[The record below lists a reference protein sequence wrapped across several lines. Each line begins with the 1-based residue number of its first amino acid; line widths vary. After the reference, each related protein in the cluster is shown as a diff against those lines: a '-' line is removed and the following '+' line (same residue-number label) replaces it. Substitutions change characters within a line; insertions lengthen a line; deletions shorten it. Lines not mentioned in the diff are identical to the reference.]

1 MLSGRLTIIG
11 LGALAMCVSM
21 ILRKK
26 QFPDVAFWKM
36 IVLNVWLTVT
46 GVLGTMILAYI
57 ELGTFGGTSFYGA
70 VFLVPILITPAML
83 MKIRYRDILNLCA
96 PAECAMLVVMR
107 FDCIDKGCCFG
118 KYLPELE
125 FQFPSQIA
133 EMVVGVSIMAVLIWM
148 LAKNRD
154 AQLYPWYMI
163 LYGACRAVLQC
174 FRYGGTNPWVLGLS
188 PGHLWSLLSVIIGI
202 AWLVLTKKKENL
214 DKKNSKGNANKNG
227 NKRIKK
233 KA

>member
-21 ILRKK
+21 VLRKK
-26 QFPDVAFWKM
+26 QFPEVAIWKM
-36 IVLNVWLTVT
+36 VVLTVWLTIT

-70 VFLVPILITPAML
+70 VLLVPLLIAPAML
-83 MKIRYRDILNLCA
+83 MKIGYRDVLNLCA

-107 FDCIDKGCCFG
+107 FDCLEKGCCFG

-133 EMVVGVSIMAVLIWM
+133 EMVVGIAIMAALIWM
-148 LAKNRD
+148 LAKNPQ

-163 LYGACRAVLQC
+163 LYGVCRAILQC
-174 FRYGGTNPWVLGLS
+174 FRYGGTEPWVLGLS
-188 PGHLWSLLSVIIGI
+188 QGHLWSLVSVTTGI
-202 AWLVLTKKKENL
+202 VWLVLSRPKKTIAKKKG
-214 DKKNSKGNANKNG
+214 KK
-227 NKRIKK
+227 
-233 KA
+233 